1 MTASGHEGWLK
12 KAQAHLIRYGGE
24 WAPPLIVR
32 GSGASLID
40 IDGREY
46 LDFSSGQM
54 CATLGHNHPRVVEA
68 VKASADRVM
77 HLNSLMLSPETI
89 ELAERL
95 ASLLPRPLSKCIF
108 LSTGSESNEVALKL
122 AKHATGRFETIG
134 LTLSFHGLTSGAGSG
149 TFSVGRKGHGPIL
162 PSFALPAP
170 YCYRC
175 PVDRTFPGCEF
186 LCLRV
191 GMSLIDAESAGS
203 LAACLAEPIISAG
216 GVIVPPPG
224 YFPALRDACSRR
236 GAVLIIDEAQTA
248 FGRLGTMFSFEQD
261 GAVPEILTLSKT
273 LGGGIPISAAVTS
286 PELEEK
292 ALKNGFYHITS
303 HVSDP
308 LPSAV
313 ALAVLD
319 TIVEEDLLGRSKQM
333 GEYFLGALHEL
344 AKRHEVIGDV
354 RGQGLLIGVE
364 FVKDRATKEPAEEEG
379 ARITRECLRCGL
391 VISIVR
397 FPGSQSVWR
406 IAPPL
411 TTTKEEFDRALDI
424 IDDSIGSVC
433 GGPQV

>member
-1 MTASGHEGWLK
+1 MTSTQHEGLIQ
-12 KAQAHLIRYGGE
+12 KARAHLIRYGGE
-24 WAPPLIVR
+24 WTPPVILR
-32 GSGASLID
+32 GQGTRLTD
-40 IDGREY
+40 VDGREY

-54 CATLGHNHPRVVEA
+54 CATLGHSHPRVVA
-68 VKASADRVM
+68 AIRASADRVM

-89 ELAERL
+89 ELAARL
-95 ASLLPRPLSKCIF
+95 TSLLPEPLSKCIF

-122 AKHATGRFETIG
+122 AKYATGRFETIG
-134 LTLSFHGLTSGAGSG
+134 LTLSFHGLTSGAVSG
-149 TFSVGRKGHGPIL
+149 TFSVGRKGHGPVL

-175 PVDRTFPGCEF
+175 PVDRSFPGCDI

-203 LAACLAEPIISAG
+203 LAACLAEPIMCAG
-216 GVIVPPPG
+216 GIIVPPQG

-236 GAVLIIDEAQTA
+236 GIVLIIDEAQTA
-248 FGRLGTMFSFEQD
+248 FGRLGAMFSFEQD
-261 GAVPEILTLSKT
+261 GAAPDILTLSKT
-273 LGGGIPISAAVTS
+273 LGGGLPISAAVTS

-292 ALKNGFYHITS
+292 ALAKGFYHITS

-319 TIVEEDLLGRSKQM
+319 VIAEENLTRRTRKM
-333 GEYFLGALHEL
+333 GEDFQAALRRL
-344 AKRHEVIGDV
+344 AERYEVIGDI
-354 RGQGLLIGVE
+354 RGRGLLIGVE

-379 ARITRECLRCGL
+379 AKITQECLRRGL
-391 VISIVR
+391 IVSIVR

-411 TTTKEEFDRALDI
+411 TTTAPEFEQALSI
-424 IDDSIGSVC
+424 IDDSIRAVC
-433 GGPQV
+433 GGQQV